1 MNNAD
6 TFILGLDIGS
16 VTLAAATVDEHGTT
30 RGRLYVT
37 HGGDL
42 ASALARVDA
51 ELDLSGVRAVAL
63 TGRQLAELTAD
74 ARFESQVASLESVRA
89 RHPEAG
95 AVLIVG
101 GEKYSLA
108 RFNANGEYEGS
119 RSNSGCAAGTGSF
132 LDQQAGR
139 LGLASSAELSAL
151 ALDNPGEPPRVATRC
166 AVFAK
171 TDLIHAQQEGYSLAA
186 ISDGLCR
193 GLARNL
199 VDALFSGEPVRGPVV
214 FSGGV
219 ALNDAVLSRV
229 RTITGLELVRDEEAP
244 WHGAIGAA
252 LLFLRE
258 GKAGQPFVSAS
269 ALRTELPLDRDG
281 FYPPLAL
288 THSRY
293 PDFAAH
299 ESYREPTRER
309 GGRPGL
315 VVEVDV
321 YQNAPAALDA
331 WLGIDIGSTSTK
343 AALVD
348 SSGRMVAGFYTRTS
362 GRPVEAFQ
370 SLLESME
377 KLGERKGF
385 SLNILGCATTG
396 SGRKFVGGI
405 AGADL
410 VLDEISAHA
419 RAAVELDPRV
429 DTIIEI
435 GGQDS
440 KFTTLRDGRVTSSI
454 MNNVCAAG
462 TGSFIE
468 EQARKLGIDVGDYAA
483 LADGVRAPQ
492 VSDRCTVFM
501 ERDINHLL
509 ASGCTVPEVLAAALH
524 AVRENYLRK
533 VASEKN
539 IGRVVFF
546 QGATAKNRSLVA
558 AFEQKLGRPILVSP
572 FCHLTGAL
580 GAALTLRDEVAF
592 RSDIARG
599 DGPTTAFR
607 GTGLHRIE
615 LPVRSEVCDLC
626 GNHCKLSVATVDGEE
641 VAFGF
646 LCGRDWATKSFVARK
661 PGPPRLAAL
670 RAGAENAARTAL
682 PALAT
687 ATMAAAGKAPA
698 LTIGL
703 PSALSLVEDMGF
715 WKVFFN
721 ALGLKTVE
729 SENRTDMVATGK
741 EQMGAEFCAPIAA
754 FHGHVLSLL
763 DKADFV
769 FVPVYLEKKTEKDK
783 GSRLYCYQTQFAST
797 LVAKL
802 ADRSRFLQPMVE
814 SSYTSFRVKEELFR
828 CLNGTAQLPLTR
840 NAVSE
845 AWDRAERFRA
855 ERGLRLK
862 ALFADRKPALSGKK
876 PGIEVV
882 LLGRPY
888 SVLPSGMNKGIPD
901 MLADRGVPA
910 WYQDMLEPTPEARSM
925 IQPLL
930 REIPWE
936 YGKRILEAAETVA
949 RTEGLYP
956 TLVTSFKCGPDS
968 FVVDAF
974 KSVME
979 TYGKPFLILELDE
992 HDSAVGYETRIEAA
1006 IRAFR
1011 NHHERSAAFK
1021 PATGLTIR
1029 DFSRVNPHYNT
1040 TLKGK
1045 TMLMPNWDD
1054 LAAPLLAATL
1064 RAAGVDAVVMEE
1076 TDETI
1081 RQSVSTNNGQCLPL
1095 NAIAQSF
1102 AHTVRKHGLDPARC
1116 VLWMARST
1124 LPCNIPL
1131 YPHQIKTIFNGM
1143 GGGFEHSLVYVGQVS
1158 FLDISPHAAIDA
1170 YLSYLFAGLIRRLS
1184 CRIRPYEL
1192 VPGSTD
1198 AATTRAMEI
1207 LVPAFDDRKRNKV
1220 KAAEDIVALFEA
1232 IAWDRSRRNPL
1243 VSLFGD
1249 FYVRDNK
1256 VMNQDAIR
1264 FIEENGG
1271 EVISMPYNQ
1280 YAKMIST
1287 TYFSRWVKEGKYGIF
1302 LTTSALMAASKVLER
1317 AYYRAFDRLLEETN
1331 PEFDDPAK
1339 DILARYGVL
1348 EENSGESAENLLKTW
1363 YIKKHF
1369 PDVSLFVQLSP
1380 VFCCA
1385 GMVTEAMNAQ
1395 IEEVTGVP
1403 VLSLTYDGAGGSKNE
1418 ALAPYLRYPRKPR
1431 QAGSAFQPEH
1441 LHGTGTLDLDGAAGN
1456 AS

>member
-1 MNNAD
+1 MNTHDNS
-6 TFILGLDIGS
+6 ILGLDIGS
-16 VTLAAATVDEHGTT
+16 VALAAVTVSETGATL
-30 RGRLYVT
+30 GRLYVT
-37 HGGDL
+37 HGGDI

-63 TGRQLAELTAD
+63 TGRPLAELAAD
-74 ARFESQVASLESVRA
+74 ARYESQVAALQSVRA
-89 RHPEAG
+89 RHPDAG

-108 RFNANGEYEGS
+108 RFNAAGEYEGS
-119 RSNSGCAAGTGSF
+119 RTNSGCAAGTGSF

-139 LGLASSAELSAL
+139 LDLAGSAELSTL
-151 ALDNPGEPPRVATRC
+151 ALSNQGEPPRVATRC

-199 VDALFSGEPVRGPVV
+199 VDALFSGEPVRSPVV

-229 RTITGLELVRDEEAP
+229 RAITGLELIRDEEAP

-252 LLFLRE
+252 LLFLNENRT
-258 GKAGQPFVSAS
+258 GAPFTSAS
-269 ALRTELPLDRDG
+269 ALRSELPLDRNG

-288 THSRY
+288 TLSEY

-299 ESYREPTRER
+299 ENYREQAGER
-309 GGRPGL
+309 GGRAGQI
-315 VVEVDV
+315 VEVDV
-321 YQNAPAALDA
+321 YQAVPAVLDS

-343 AALVD
+343 AAIVD
-348 SSGRMVAGFYTRTS
+348 SDGRMVAGFYTRTS

-377 KLGERKGF
+377 KLGERTGF

-468 EQARKLGIDVGDYAA
+468 EQARKLGVDVGDYAA
-483 LADGVRAPQ
+483 LADGVRAPR

-533 VASEKN
+533 VAAEKN

-546 QGATAKNRSLVA
+546 QGATARNRSLVA
-558 AFEQKLGRPILVSP
+558 AFEQKLGKPILVSP
-572 FCHLTGAL
+572 FCHLTGAF
-580 GAALTLRDEVAF
+580 GAALTLRDETALSVGA
-592 RSDIARG
+592 RSVGARSVG
-599 DGPTTAFR
+599 AVKTAFR
-607 GTGLHRIE
+607 GTGLHRLE
-615 LPVRSEVCDLC
+615 LPVRSEVCGLC

-661 PGPPRLAAL
+661 PGPPRLSTL
-670 RAGAENAARTAL
+670 RAGAEYDAMEAL
-682 PALAT
+682 PKIS
-687 ATMAAAGKAPA
+687 AAAQTP
-698 LTIGL
+698 TIGL

-715 WKVFFN
+715 WKVFFA

-729 SENRTDMVATGK
+729 SDGRTDLVAVGK
-741 EQMGAEFCAPIAA
+741 EHMGAEFCAPIAA
-754 FHGHVLSLL
+754 FHGHALSLL

-769 FVPVYLEKKTEKDK
+769 FVPVHLEKKTDKAK
-783 GSRLYCYQTQFAST
+783 GSRLYCYQTQFASA
-797 LVAKL
+797 LVSRL
-802 ADRSRFLQPMVE
+802 DDSNRFLAPK
-814 SSYTSFRVKEELFR
+814 SDYTSFRVKEELFR
-828 CLNGTAQLPLTR
+828 CLNETASLPLTR
-840 NAVSE
+840 RAVSE
-845 AWDRAERFRA
+845 AYDRAERFRTDRD
-855 ERGLRLK
+855 ERLK
-862 ALFADRKPALSGKK
+862 AVFARRKPVPGEKK
-876 PGIEVV
+876 AGIEVV

-888 SVLPSGMNKGIPD
+888 SVLQPGMNKGIPD
-901 MLADRGVPA
+901 MIADRGVPA
-910 WYQDMLEPTPEARSM
+910 WYQDMLEPTPEQESM

-930 REIPWE
+930 REFPWE
-936 YGKRILEAAETVA
+936 YGKRILQAAETAA

-1006 IRAFR
+1006 LRAFR
-1011 NHHERSAAFK
+1011 NHRERLPSGKYIARINADNFV
-1021 PATGLTIR
+1021 
-1029 DFSRVNPHYNT
+1029 RVNPHYAT
-1040 TLKGK
+1040 SLKGK
-1045 TMLMPNWDD
+1045 ILLIPNWDD
-1054 LAAPLLAATL
+1054 LANPLLTASM
-1064 RAAGVDAVVMEE
+1064 RASGINAVVMEE

-1081 RQSVSTNNGQCLPL
+1081 RRSVSTNNGQCLPL
-1095 NAIAQSF
+1095 NAIAESF
-1102 AHTVRKHGLDPARC
+1102 MHTVRTRGLDPASC
-1116 VLWMARST
+1116 ALWMVRSN

-1131 YPHQIKTIFNGM
+1131 YPHQIKTILNSAGE
-1143 GGGFEHSLVYVGQVS
+1143 GFEHSTIYMGELS
-1158 FLDISPHAAIDA
+1158 FLDISPFAAFDA
-1170 YLSYLFAGLIRRLS
+1170 YLSYMFAGLIRRLA
-1184 CRIRPYEL
+1184 CRIRPYETE
-1192 VPGSTD
+1192 PGSTD
-1198 AATTRAMEI
+1198 AATAKAMEL
-1207 LVPAFDDRKRNKV
+1207 LVSTFEDRRKNKV
-1220 KAAEDIVALFEA
+1220 KAAENIVALFDA
-1232 IAWDRSRRNPL
+1232 IQWDRNRRNPL
-1243 VSLFGD
+1243 VALFGD
-1249 FYVRDNK
+1249 FYVRDNR

-1264 FIEENGG
+1264 FIETNGG
-1271 EVISMPYNQ
+1271 EVISMPFNQ

-1287 TYFSRWVKEGKYGIF
+1287 TYFSRWMKEGRYGLF
-1302 LTTSALMAASKVLER
+1302 LTTSALMAVSKVLEK
-1317 AYYRAFDRLLEETN
+1317 AYYRVFDHILEEVD

-1363 YIKKHF
+1363 YLKKHF
-1369 PDVSLFVQLSP
+1369 PDLSLFVQLSP

-1403 VLSLTYDGAGGSKNE
+1403 VISLTYDGAGGSRND
-1418 ALAPYLRYPRKPR
+1418 ALAPYLRYPRKPG
-1431 QAGSAFQPEH
+1431 ATGSGLQPEH
-1441 LHGTGTLDLDGAAGN
+1441 LHGAGALDFDGAAGH